1 MTQLISP
8 QGEVSLVEIVR
19 LSNFG
24 KMTNDTIFALS
35 SGNGVSGLA
44 VIRISG
50 PESGPILQSLSG
62 GSLPMPRHAT
72 RVSLRDP
79 DNGEVLD
86 DGLVL
91 WFPGPASFT
100 GEDIVELHIHGGR
113 ATIDAVSFALSGF
126 ENCRLAEPGEF
137 SRRAFDNNKLDLA
150 EIEGLADLIAA
161 ETEAQRKQALRQL
174 SGGIS
179 EVYENWR
186 EALLRLLA
194 HAEAAIDFPEEDL
207 PDNLISD
214 TKHNMLGI
222 SESITQYISDNR
234 RGERLR
240 DGFQITIAGP
250 PNAGKSSLLNEL
262 AQRDV
267 AIVSEQAGTTRD
279 VIEVRLDLGGYP
291 VTIADTAGMRTT
303 TETIEAEGV
312 RRARDRAESSD
323 ITIFVVDASLDKANA
338 EILKMAQPGDIVA
351 FNKSDL
357 LGFPAPT
364 PKIPDVDTLSVSV
377 KTGQHLDKL
386 IHSVTERV
394 ILSLS
399 DSAGPPPL
407 TRLRHREALE
417 DCRSALLRGLK
428 APESELMAEDL
439 RLAARALG
447 RITGRV
453 DIEDVLDVIFGE
465 FCIGK

>member
-1 MTQLISP
+1 MRS
-8 QGEVSLVEIVR
+8 
-19 LSNFG
+19 
-24 KMTNDTIFALS
+24 DTIFAPS
-35 SGNGVSGLA
+35 SGNGAAGLA

-50 PESGPILQSLSG
+50 PESGGILESLSG
-62 GSLPMPRHAT
+62 TKLPTPRYAT
-72 RVSLRDP
+72 RVALRDP
-79 DNGEVLD
+79 GNGEALD

-100 GEDIVELHIHGGR
+100 GEDVAELHIHGGR
-113 ATIDAVSFALSGF
+113 ATVEAVSTTLSGF

-137 SRRAFDNNKLDLA
+137 SRRAFDNEKLDLA
-150 EIEGLADLIAA
+150 EIEGLSDLIAA

-179 EVYENWR
+179 EIYENWR
-186 EALLRLLA
+186 AALLRLLA

-207 PDNLISD
+207 PDNLLSD
-214 TKHNMLGI
+214 TKHNILGI
-222 SESITQYISDNR
+222 SESITHYIKDNR

-279 VIEVRLDLGGYP
+279 VIEARLDLGGYP
-291 VTIADTAGMRTT
+291 VAIADTAGMRSAV
-303 TETIEAEGV
+303 ESIEAEGV
-312 RRARDRAESSD
+312 RRAKERTVTSD
-323 ITIFVVDASLDKANA
+323 ITIFVIDTSVEECNS
-338 EILKMAQPGDIVA
+338 EILAMVQPGDIVV

-357 LGFPAPT
+357 LQTPAPT
-364 PKIPDVDTLSVSV
+364 PEIEGVDTTSVSV
-377 KTGQHLDKL
+377 KTGDQLDSL
-386 IHSVTERV
+386 IQMITERV
-394 ILSLS
+394 RLALS
-399 DSAGPPPL
+399 DNAGPPPL
-407 TRLRHREALE
+407 TRLRHREALQE
-417 DCRSALLRGLK
+417 CQSALVRAIG
-428 APESELMAEDL
+428 APEAELMAEDL
-439 RLAARALG
+439 RLAARSLG

-453 DIEDVLDVIFGE
+453 DVEDVLDVIFGE

>member
-1 MTQLISP
+1 MTQLISLS
-8 QGEVSLVEIVR
+8 GEVSLVVIAL
-19 LSNFG
+19 LSEFG
-24 KMTNDTIFALS
+24 IMQNDTIFAPS
-35 SGNGVSGLA
+35 SGSGVAGLA
-44 VIRISG
+44 VIRVSG
-50 PESGPILQSLSG
+50 PESGRILQSLSG
-62 GSLPMPRHAT
+62 ASLPAPRYAA
-72 RVSLRDP
+72 RAALRDP
-79 DNGEVLD
+79 DNGDALD

-100 GEDIVELHIHGGR
+100 GEDVVELHVHGGR
-113 ATIDAVSFALSGF
+113 ATIEAVSLALSGF
-126 ENCRLAEPGEF
+126 DNCRLAEPGEF
-137 SRRAFDNNKLDLA
+137 SRRAFDNEKLDLA

-174 SGGIS
+174 SGGMS
-179 EVYENWR
+179 ELYETWR
-186 EALLRLLA
+186 AALLRLLA

-207 PDNLISD
+207 PDNLLSD
-214 TKHNMLGI
+214 TKHNILGI
-222 SESITQYISDNR
+222 SESIIHYMSDNR

-291 VTIADTAGMRTT
+291 VTIADTAGVRET
-303 TETIEAEGV
+303 TESIEAEGV
-312 RRARDRAESSD
+312 RRAKDRAETSD
-323 ITIFVVDASLDKANA
+323 ITIFVVDASIQGSIS
-338 EILKMAQPGDIVA
+338 EILALVQPGDIVV

-357 LGFPAPT
+357 LGVTTPT
-364 PKIPDVDTLSVSV
+364 PVIPDVETISVSV
-377 KTGQHLDKL
+377 KTGAQLDKL
-386 IHSVTERV
+386 IFNVTEKV
-394 ILSLS
+394 GSALS

-407 TRLRHREALE
+407 TRLRHREALQA
-417 DCRSALLRGLK
+417 CQSALARALK
-428 APESELMAEDL
+428 APEAELMAEDL

-453 DIEDVLDVIFGE
+453 DVEDILDVIFGE

>member
-417 DCRSALLRGLK
+417 DCRSALLRGLE

-453 DIEDVLDVIFGE
+453 DVEDVLDVIFGE

>member
-1 MTQLISP
+1 LTQLISV
-8 QGEVSLVEIVR
+8 ERKVSLVEIAA

-24 KMTNDTIFALS
+24 VMRNDTIFALA
-35 SGNGVSGLA
+35 SGSGAAGLA

-50 PESGPILQSLSG
+50 PESGGILQSLSG
-62 GSLPMPRHAT
+62 AALPSPRHAV
-72 RVSLRDP
+72 RAALRDS
-79 DNGEVLD
+79 DSGEALD

-100 GEDIVELHIHGGR
+100 GEDVAELHIHGGR
-113 ATIDAVSFALSGF
+113 ATIEAVSTVLSGF
-126 ENCRLAEPGEF
+126 KNCRLAEPGEF
-137 SRRAFDNNKLDLA
+137 SRRAFDNEKLDLA

-161 ETEAQRKQALRQL
+161 ETEAQRKQALKQL

-179 EVYENWR
+179 KIYENWR
-186 EALLRLLA
+186 AALLRLLA
-194 HAEAAIDFPEEDL
+194 HTEAAIDFPEEDL
-207 PDNLISD
+207 PDNLLPDTNHNILCIS
-214 TKHNMLGI
+214 KSI
-222 SESITQYISDNR
+222 SHHIEDGQ

-267 AIVSEQAGTTRD
+267 AIVSKEAGTTRD

-291 VTIADTAGMRTT
+291 VTIADTAGMRST
-303 TETIEAEGV
+303 TESIEAEGV
-312 RRARDRAESSD
+312 RRAKNRAETSD
-323 ITIFVVDASLDKANA
+323 ITIFVVDPSNKEANS
-338 EILKMAQPGDIVA
+338 EILAMVRPGDIVA

-357 LGFPAPT
+357 LKTVAPT
-364 PKIPDVDTLSVSV
+364 PVIPGVETISVSV
-377 KTGQHLDKL
+377 KTGDQLDTL
-386 IHSVTERV
+386 IHSVTEKV
-394 ILSLS
+394 GLALS
-399 DSAGPPPL
+399 DNAGPPPL
-407 TRLRHREALE
+407 TRLRHREALQ
-417 DCRSALLRGLK
+417 DCQLALARALN
-428 APESELMAEDL
+428 APEVELMAEDL

-453 DIEDVLDVIFGE
+453 DVEDILDVIFGE

>member
-62 GSLPMPRHAT
+62 GSLPVPRHAT

-207 PDNLISD
+207 PDNLLSD
-214 TKHNMLGI
+214 TKHNILGI

-312 RRARDRAESSD
+312 RRAKDRAESSD
-323 ITIFVVDASLDKANA
+323 ITIFVVDASLDEVNA

-364 PKIPDVDTLSVSV
+364 PKIPDVDTVSVSV

-394 ILSLS
+394 RLSLS

-417 DCRSALLRGLK
+417 DCRSALLRGLE

-453 DIEDVLDVIFGE
+453 DVEDVLDVIFGE

>member
-1 MTQLISP
+1 MTQLIS
-8 QGEVSLVEIVR
+8 GEYEVSLVVIAP
-19 LSNFG
+19 LSNFEV
-24 KMTNDTIFALS
+24 MRNDTIFAPS
-35 SGNGVSGLA
+35 SGNGAAGLA

-50 PESGPILQSLSG
+50 PESGGILQSLSG
-62 GSLPMPRHAT
+62 RKLPAPRFAT
-72 RVSLRDP
+72 RVALCDP
-79 DNGEVLD
+79 DNGEALD

-100 GEDIVELHIHGGR
+100 GEDVAELHIHGGR
-113 ATIDAVSFALSGF
+113 ATIEAVSTTLSSF
-126 ENCRLAEPGEF
+126 DNCRLAEPGEF
-137 SRRAFDNNKLDLA
+137 SRRAFDNEKLDLA
-150 EIEGLADLIAA
+150 EIEGLSDLIAA

-179 EVYENWR
+179 EIYENWR
-186 EALLRLLA
+186 EALIRLLA

-207 PDNLISD
+207 PDNLLSD
-214 TKHNMLGI
+214 TKHNILGI
-222 SESITQYISDNR
+222 SESITHYIKDNR

-291 VTIADTAGMRTT
+291 VTIADTAGMRSTV
-303 TETIEAEGV
+303 ESIEAEGV
-312 RRARDRAESSD
+312 RRAKERAETSD
-323 ITIFVVDASLDKANA
+323 ITIFVVDASIEELDA
-338 EILKMAQPGDIVA
+338 EVLAMAQPGDIVVL
-351 FNKSDL
+351 NKSDL
-357 LGFPAPT
+357 LETPAPIA
-364 PKIPDVDTLSVSV
+364 KIDGLETISISV
-377 KTGQHLDKL
+377 KTGAQLENL
-386 IHSVTERV
+386 IDSVTKKV
-394 ILSLS
+394 DMALS

-407 TRLRHREALE
+407 TRLRHREALQE
-417 DCRSALLRGLK
+417 CQSALLRAVE
-428 APESELMAEDL
+428 APEAELMAEDL
-439 RLAARALG
+439 RLAARSLG

-453 DIEDVLDVIFGE
+453 DVEDVLDVIFGE

>member
-1 MTQLISP
+1 MRS
-8 QGEVSLVEIVR
+8 
-19 LSNFG
+19 
-24 KMTNDTIFALS
+24 DTIFAPS
-35 SGNGVSGLA
+35 SGNGAAGLA

-50 PESGPILQSLSG
+50 PESGGILESLSG
-62 GSLPMPRHAT
+62 TKLPTPRYAT
-72 RVSLRDP
+72 RVALRDP
-79 DNGEVLD
+79 GNGEALD

-91 WFPGPASFT
+91 WFPGPSSFT
-100 GEDIVELHIHGGR
+100 GEDVAELHIHGGR
-113 ATIDAVSFALSGF
+113 ATVEAVSTTLSGF

-137 SRRAFDNNKLDLA
+137 SRRAFDNEKLDLA
-150 EIEGLADLIAA
+150 EIEGLSDLIAA

-179 EVYENWR
+179 EIYENWR
-186 EALLRLLA
+186 AALLRLLA

-207 PDNLISD
+207 PDNLLSD
-214 TKHNMLGI
+214 TKHNILGI
-222 SESITQYISDNR
+222 SESITHYIKDNR

-291 VTIADTAGMRTT
+291 VAIADTAGMRSAV
-303 TETIEAEGV
+303 ESIEAEGV
-312 RRARDRAESSD
+312 RRAKERTESSD
-323 ITIFVVDASLDKANA
+323 ITIFVIDISVEECNS
-338 EILKMAQPGDIVA
+338 EILAMVQQGDVVV

-357 LGFPAPT
+357 LQTPAPT
-364 PKIPDVDTLSVSV
+364 PEIEGVDTMSVSV
-377 KTGQHLDKL
+377 KTGDQLDNL
-386 IHSVTERV
+386 IQVLTERV
-394 ILSLS
+394 RLALS
-399 DSAGPPPL
+399 DNAGPPPL
-407 TRLRHREALE
+407 TRLRHREALQE
-417 DCRSALLRGLK
+417 CQSALVRAIE
-428 APESELMAEDL
+428 APEAELMAEDL
-439 RLAARALG
+439 RLAVRSLG

-453 DIEDVLDVIFGE
+453 DVEDVLDVIFGE

>member
-1 MTQLISP
+1 LTQLILPSN
-8 QGEVSLVEIVR
+8 EVSLVVIAL

-24 KMTNDTIFALS
+24 VMKNDTIFAPS
-35 SGNGVSGLA
+35 SGSGTAGLA
-44 VIRISG
+44 VIRLSG
-50 PESGPILQSLSG
+50 PESGDILESLSG
-62 GSLPMPRHAT
+62 AKLPVPRYAT
-72 RVSLRDP
+72 RASLCDP
-79 DNGEVLD
+79 DSGEALD

-100 GEDIVELHIHGGR
+100 GEDVAELHVHGGR
-113 ATIDAVSFALSGF
+113 ATIEAVSIALSGF
-126 ENCRLAEPGEF
+126 DSCRLAEPGEF
-137 SRRAFDNNKLDLA
+137 SRRAFDNEKLDLA

-179 EVYENWR
+179 EIYENWR
-186 EALLRLLA
+186 ESLLRLLA

-207 PDNLISD
+207 PDNLLSE
-214 TKHNMLGI
+214 TKHKILGI
-222 SESITQYISDNR
+222 SESITHYILDNR

-303 TETIEAEGV
+303 TELIEAEGV
-312 RRARDRAESSD
+312 RRAKDRAETSD
-323 ITIFVVDASLDKANA
+323 LTIFVVDASIQGVNS
-338 EILKMAQPGDIVA
+338 EILAMVQPGDIVA

-357 LGFPAPT
+357 LEALAP
-364 PKIPDVDTLSVSV
+364 IPDIADVETMSLSV
-377 KTGQHLDKL
+377 KTGAHLDKL

-394 ILSLS
+394 GLALS
-399 DSAGPPPL
+399 DSIGPPPL
-407 TRLRHREALE
+407 TRLRHREALQ
-417 DCRSALLRGLK
+417 DCQSALARALE
-428 APESELMAEDL
+428 AAEAELMAEDL

-453 DIEDVLDVIFGE
+453 DVEDILDVIFSE

>member
-1 MTQLISP
+1 LTQLILLED
-8 QGEVSLVEIVR
+8 EVSLVVIVPLR
-19 LSNFG
+19 NFG
-24 KMTNDTIFALS
+24 VMRDDTIFAPS
-35 SGNGVSGLA
+35 SGSGTAGIA

-50 PESGPILQSLSG
+50 PESGGILQYLSG
-62 GSLPMPRHAT
+62 ETLPVPRYAT
-72 RVSLRDP
+72 RVSLCDP
-79 DNGEVLD
+79 DSGEALD

-100 GEDIVELHIHGGR
+100 GEDVAELHIHGGR
-113 ATIDAVSFALSGF
+113 ATIEAVSTALSGF
-126 ENCRLAEPGEF
+126 NSCRLAEPGEF
-137 SRRAFDNNKLDLA
+137 SRRAFDNEKLDLA

-179 EVYENWR
+179 EIYENWR
-186 EALLRLLA
+186 ADLLRLLA

-207 PDNLISD
+207 PDNLLSD
-214 TKHNMLGI
+214 TKYNILGI
-222 SESITQYISDNR
+222 SESITHYIKDSR

-291 VTIADTAGMRTT
+291 VTIADTAGMRST
-303 TETIEAEGV
+303 TESIEAEGV
-312 RRARDRAESSD
+312 RRAKDRAETSD
-323 ITIFVVDASLDKANA
+323 LTIFVVDASVHEANS
-338 EILKMAQPGDIVA
+338 EILSLVRPGDIVA

-357 LGFPAPT
+357 LETIVVGPE
-364 PKIPDVDTLSVSV
+364 IPDVEMISVSV
-377 KTGQHLDKL
+377 KTGAQIDSL
-386 IHSVTERV
+386 IDSVTERV
-394 ILSLS
+394 GLALS

-407 TRLRHREALE
+407 TRLRHREALQ
-417 DCRSALLRGLK
+417 DCQSALARALN
-428 APESELMAEDL
+428 APEAELMAEDL

-453 DIEDVLDVIFGE
+453 DVEDILDVIFGE

>member
-62 GSLPMPRHAT
+62 GSLPVPRHAT

-207 PDNLISD
+207 PDNLLSD
-214 TKHNMLGI
+214 TKHNILGI

-312 RRARDRAESSD
+312 RRAKDRAESSD
-323 ITIFVVDASLDKANA
+323 ITIFVVDASLDEVNA

-364 PKIPDVDTLSVSV
+364 PKIPDVDTVSVSV

-417 DCRSALLRGLK
+417 DCRSALLRGLE

-453 DIEDVLDVIFGE
+453 DVEDVLDVIFGE

>member
-1 MTQLISP
+1 LTQLISLS
-8 QGEVSLVEIVR
+8 GEVSLVVIAL
-19 LSNFG
+19 LSEFG
-24 KMTNDTIFALS
+24 IMQNDTIFAPS
-35 SGNGVSGLA
+35 SGSGVAGLA
-44 VIRISG
+44 VIRVSG
-50 PESGPILQSLSG
+50 PESGRILQSLSG
-62 GSLPMPRHAT
+62 ASLPAPRYAA
-72 RVSLRDP
+72 RAALRDP
-79 DNGEVLD
+79 DNGDALD

-100 GEDIVELHIHGGR
+100 GEDVVELHVHGGR
-113 ATIDAVSFALSGF
+113 ATIEAVSLALSGF
-126 ENCRLAEPGEF
+126 DNCRLAEPGEF
-137 SRRAFDNNKLDLA
+137 SRRAFDNEKLDLA

-174 SGGIS
+174 SGGMS
-179 EVYENWR
+179 ELYETWR
-186 EALLRLLA
+186 AALLRLLA

-207 PDNLISD
+207 PDNLLSD
-214 TKHNMLGI
+214 TKHNILGI
-222 SESITQYISDNR
+222 SESIIHYMSDNR

-291 VTIADTAGMRTT
+291 VTIADTAGVRET
-303 TETIEAEGV
+303 TESIEAEGV
-312 RRARDRAESSD
+312 RRAKDRAETSD
-323 ITIFVVDASLDKANA
+323 ITIFVVDASIQGSIS
-338 EILKMAQPGDIVA
+338 EILALVQPGDIVV

-357 LGFPAPT
+357 LGVTTPT
-364 PKIPDVDTLSVSV
+364 PVIPDVETISVSV
-377 KTGQHLDKL
+377 KTGAQLDKL
-386 IHSVTERV
+386 IFNVTEKV
-394 ILSLS
+394 GSALS

-407 TRLRHREALE
+407 TRLRHREALQA
-417 DCRSALLRGLK
+417 CQSALARALK
-428 APESELMAEDL
+428 APEAELMAEDL

-453 DIEDVLDVIFGE
+453 DVEDILDVIFGE

>member
-50 PESGPILQSLSG
+50 PESGPILQSLSD

-453 DIEDVLDVIFGE
+453 DVEDVLDVIFGE

>member
-1 MTQLISP
+1 LTQLISP

-44 VIRISG
+44 VIRISW

-126 ENCRLAEPGEF
+126 KNCRLAEPGEF

>member
-1 MTQLISP
+1 LTQLISP

>member
-1 MTQLISP
+1 MTQLISSKD
-8 QGEVSLVEIVR
+8 EVSLVVFAP

-24 KMTNDTIFALS
+24 GMRDDTIFAPS
-35 SGNGVSGLA
+35 SGGGTAGVA

-50 PESGPILQSLSG
+50 PESGDILKSLSG
-62 GSLPMPRHAT
+62 ETLPVPRYAT
-72 RVSLRDP
+72 RASLRDP
-79 DNGEVLD
+79 DSGEALD

-100 GEDIVELHIHGGR
+100 GEDVAEFHIHGGR
-113 ATIDAVSFALSGF
+113 ATIEAVSTALSGF
-126 ENCRLAEPGEF
+126 NSCRLAEPGEF
-137 SRRAFDNNKLDLA
+137 SRRAFDNEKLDLA

-179 EVYENWR
+179 EIYENWR
-186 EALLRLLA
+186 NALLRLLA

-207 PDNLISD
+207 PDSLLYD
-214 TKHNMLGI
+214 TKHNILSI
-222 SESITQYISDNR
+222 LENITQYIGDDR

-267 AIVSEQAGTTRD
+267 AIVSEHAGTTRD

-291 VTIADTAGMRTT
+291 VTIADTAGMRST
-303 TETIEAEGV
+303 TESIEAEGV
-312 RRARDRAESSD
+312 RRAKDRADTSD
-323 ITIFVVDASLDKANA
+323 LTIFVVDASIQAANSK
-338 EILKMAQPGDIVA
+338 ILAMVQPGDIVA
-351 FNKSDL
+351 YNKSDL
-357 LGFPAPT
+357 LEASAS
-364 PKIPDVDTLSVSV
+364 IPEIRDVETIAVSV
-377 KTGQHLDKL
+377 KTGAELDKL
-386 IHSVTERV
+386 IGSVTERV
-394 ILSLS
+394 GLALS

-417 DCRSALLRGLK
+417 DCQSALARALNAL
-428 APESELMAEDL
+428 EVELMAEDL

-453 DIEDVLDVIFGE
+453 DVEDILDVIFGE